1 VETEEDWILK
11 QVESRRQPE
20 NLSYFAF
27 TATPKPQTIERFG
40 TKQSDGSYRP
50 FSLYSM
56 KQAIDE
62 HFILDVLKNYTTYK
76 TYFKIIQADK
86 EDPEV
91 PRNRAL
97 STIIRYVNLHE
108 VTIEQKVEIMVAHF
122 ENTVRDLMD
131 GRSKTMVVTRSR
143 ESAVRY
149 KLAFDTYLKEKGYA
163 YKTLVAFTD
172 SIKIDGTSH
181 TETSMNGGIP
191 ESNTAEEFK
200 KPQYKFLIV
209 AEKYQT
215 GFDQP
220 LLCAMYVDKTLSG
233 VQAVQTL
240 SRLNRTASDKND
252 VFVLDFVNNT
262 DDIKDA
268 FDPYY
273 TTTILSEGTDVNTLN
288 DLRRDIF
295 NLYKIPAEALDEF
308 ALLLSKNN
316 ENIHDSANGLLDK
329 FVDDITRLDEE
340 AYIKFKSKIYH
351 YTKSYP
357 FISQILNYSDVS
369 HEKLYLFLKY
379 LIKKLPKDTTGGPLD
394 ILDLIDLEDIRV
406 VKKIVGS
413 IPLDEGE
420 SDIVEIVDGGT
431 GEKIEEDIDVLS
443 EVIKAVNKQ
452 WGAEFGEKQQETL
465 TKMAED
471 LASDEEFE
479 HVVKNSSKHGS
490 SLKFEG
496 AFKNKYDDQFE
507 NDYKLWEQLTN
518 NPDLRKYVRTKMFDY
533 VLEKMKK

>member
-1 VETEEDWILK
+1 
-11 QVESRRQPE
+11 
-20 NLSYFAF
+20 
-27 TATPKPQTIERFG
+27 
-40 TKQSDGSYRP
+40 
-50 FSLYSM
+50 
-56 KQAIDE
+56 
-62 HFILDVLKNYTTYK
+62 
-76 TYFKIIQADK
+76 
-86 EDPEV
+86 
-91 PRNRAL
+91 
-97 STIIRYVNLHE
+97 
-108 VTIEQKVEIMVAHF
+108 
-122 ENTVRDLMD
+122 
-131 GRSKTMVVTRSR
+131 
-143 ESAVRY
+143 
-149 KLAFDTYLKEKGYA
+149 
-163 YKTLVAFTD
+163 
-172 SIKIDGTSH
+172 
-181 TETSMNGGIP
+181 
-191 ESNTAEEFK
+191 
-200 KPQYKFLIV
+200 
-209 AEKYQT
+209 
-215 GFDQP
+215 
-220 LLCAMYVDKTLSG
+220 
-233 VQAVQTL
+233 
-240 SRLNRTASDKND
+240 
-252 VFVLDFVNNT
+252 
-262 DDIKDA
+262 
-268 FDPYY
+268 
-273 TTTILSEGTDVNTLN
+273 
-288 DLRRDIF
+288 
-295 NLYKIPAEALDEF
+295 
-308 ALLLSKNN
+308 
-316 ENIHDSANGLLDK
+316 
-329 FVDDITRLDEE
+329 
-340 AYIKFKSKIYH
+340 
-351 YTKSYP
+351 
-357 FISQILNYSDVS
+357 VS